1 MNSVDLTPIGAL
13 IRPLG
18 AAHAYLSSTSISTGQ
33 MEGSRKEI
41 NAGKSEEKNRPNVI
55 KKLEGLWGHQPGK
68 GLVKS
73 GKNKSRARKPLI
85 TATYRRTWESSE
97 SRRGLVRGREKTGA
111 PLSRRRKAVLGG
123 WAGRGAFRNRWGI
136 ETSEGQ
142 LALIIRVPLT
152 RSRWTSAPVLVDK
165 GAQIS
170 CPASPA
176 VSWLFCQR

>member
-18 AAHAYLSSTSISTGQ
+18 AAHAYLSSTSISAGQ
-33 MEGSRKEI
+33 MEGSRKKI
-41 NAGKSEEKNRPNVI
+41 TVGKSEEKNGPNVI

-73 GKNKSRARKPLI
+73 GKNKPRARKPLI
-85 TATYRRTWESSE
+85 TATYRQARESGE
-97 SRRGLVRGREKTGA
+97 SRPGLVRGREKTGA

-123 WAGRGAFRNRWGI
+123 WAGRDAFRGI

-142 LALIIRVPLT
+142 PALIIRVPLT

-176 VSWLFCQR
+176 ASWLFCRR